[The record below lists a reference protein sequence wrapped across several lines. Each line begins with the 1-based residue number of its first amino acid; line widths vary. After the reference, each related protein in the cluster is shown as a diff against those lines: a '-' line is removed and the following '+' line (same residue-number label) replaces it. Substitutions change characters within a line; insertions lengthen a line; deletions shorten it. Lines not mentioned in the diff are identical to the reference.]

1 MLNVEKSRDEASR
14 YSNPSKGQQG
24 SESKVKANLM
34 PIEETVFQRRKRK
47 LIEGVKDAKG
57 AVKIVDLSRKRVGN

>member
-1 MLNVEKSRDEASR
+1 
-14 YSNPSKGQQG
+14 
-24 SESKVKANLM
+24 M